1 MPGEVRHRDRL
12 VLRRRWLQVLHER
25 SALRH
30 RHLPRELGELL
41 SLSEAPLGEDAKA
54 RLAALGRR
62 VRALRETLRLTQEAF
77 ALRCGISVS
86 FASLLERGERSPSYE
101 TLIAI
106 ARALEVPVAELFR
119 DGSSLASDDPSH
131 VRLLDFARRA
141 QLSRQQVDRVI
152 AVGHAMF
159 GLELDQRRGGR
170 QSTCSEEGCDRPVL
184 ARGLCGPHYHRAR
197 RARLN
202 EEE

>member
-1 MPGEVRHRDRL
+1 MQ
-12 VLRRRWLQVLHER
+12 WLAQLQLG
-25 SALRH
+25 A
-30 RHLPRELGELL
+30 RELLL
-41 SLSEAPLGEDAKA
+41 PVTSDSHDDAHA
-54 RLAALGRR
+54 HLAALGRR
-62 VRALRETLRLTQEAF
+62 VRALRESQRLTQEAF

-106 ARALEVPVAELFR
+106 ARALEVAVSELFR
-119 DGSSLASDDPSH
+119 DGPTFAADDPSH
-131 VRLLDFARRA
+131 VRLLDFARKA
-141 QLSRQQVDRVI
+141 QLTRAQVDRVI

-159 GLELDQRRGGR
+159 GIESDTRRAGR
-170 QSTCSEEGCDRPVL
+170 GATCSEDGCDRPVL

-202 EEE
+202 EE